1 MNRARRRGNAV
12 LEFALWFPVLLLLA
26 VGMIEFGR
34 IEYLQYS
41 LRKAL
46 YTVGRTL
53 SVQQGLNLCDA
64 DALVAMVGN
73 LIADPNTQAPLLT
86 NLTADMIQV
95 SMVCL
100 DANGNPLSCDT
111 SGCTGI
117 AATPQ
122 QPAFLTVSIP
132 GGYPFQLRIPYTQ
145 LRPTPL
151 FPTVTVP
158 FTGSVL

>member
-1 MNRARRRGNAV
+1 M
-12 LEFALWFPVLLLLA
+12 EFALWFPVLLLLA
-26 VGMIEFGR
+26 IGMVEFGR

-53 SVQQGLNLCDA
+53 SVQQGLDLCDA
-64 DALVAMVGN
+64 SVLGGMVQN
-73 LIADPNTQAPLLT
+73 LILDPDTQQPLVSG
-86 NLTADMIQV
+86 LTADMIQV
-95 SMVCL
+95 STVCL
-100 DANGNPLSCDT
+100 DANGNPLPCDT

-122 QPAFLTVSIP
+122 RPAFLTVSIP
-132 GGYPFQLRIPYTQ
+132 GGYPVQLRIPYTQ
-145 LRPTPL
+145 LSPTPL

>member
-1 MNRARRRGNAV
+1 MRRARQRGNTV
-12 LEFALWFPVLLLLA
+12 LEFALWFPVLLLLV
-26 VGMIEFGR
+26 VGMIQFGQ
-34 IEYLQYS
+34 IAYLQYS

-53 SVQQGLNLCDA
+53 SAQQGLDLCDA
-64 DALVAMVGN
+64 DVLAGMVQN
-73 LIADPNTQAPLLT
+73 LLTDPATQQPLIA

-95 SMVCL
+95 SSTCL
-100 DANGNPLSCDT
+100 DANGNPLPCDT
-111 SGCTGI
+111 SGCSGI

-132 GGYPFQLRIPYTQ
+132 GGYPLQLLIPYTQ
-145 LRPTPL
+145 LPSTPL